1 MQTSDSVKQQ
11 DFLFEL
17 GLEELPARFQHD
29 MWQDLHTAL
38 KARLSELGAVECDD
52 SLQLVTPRRLAVK
65 FKIPV
70 TQQDRTVSLFGPPKA
85 VAFDADGKPT
95 KALEG
100 FAKKNGL
107 EPSDFVIKADGTVE
121 KAFCEKVVKGRPTIE
136 LLPEMITSAVSK
148 ITLAKPMRW
157 GAEKH
162 LFIRPVHWVV
172 ALFGHEVVDVELFGV
187 KSGRVTHGHRFHA
200 PDAIEIEAANF
211 YEILLRE
218 RGKVMPSIAERQ
230 RAIVEQVNALT
241 TANGGVSVFG
251 KPTFDGESWDRL
263 LDEVAGL
270 VEWPVAV
277 LGEFESRFLAV
288 PQECL
293 ISTMRDNQRYF
304 HIVDGNGKLHNK
316 FIVISNIESKRPVS
330 IAEGNAK
337 VIRPRFADAEFFFNT
352 DKKTRLCDRRA
363 GLANVV
369 FQKELGTVANKA
381 ARVAEL
387 AASVANLLGGDGVK
401 AMRAGEL
408 CKADLLTAM
417 VNEFP
422 ELQGIMGEYYAKHD
436 GEDSEVAQAIRE
448 HYLPRFSGDALPE
461 TLTGVC
467 VAIADRVDTLVG
479 IFGIGQ
485 APTGAK
491 DPFALRRAAIG
502 LLRLCIEKKLQLDLA
517 PVFAKAKALLGSR
530 LTNANVEAEVYDFV
544 FNRLRA
550 DYSEQGV
557 MVEIFNA
564 VMELK
569 ISHPLDFDRRIN
581 AVKHFNTLPEAT
593 ALAAANKRVRN
604 ILAKSDVAGDEL
616 AVEEGALIEQA
627 EIDLFKAIVS
637 AKKDAAPLLLAGDYT
652 ATLVRLAALRAPVDV
667 FFDKVMVNSPHE
679 QVRRNRH
686 ALLRELQKLFGAVAD
701 ISQLPG

>member
-1 MQTSDSVKQQ
+1 
-11 DFLFEL
+11 
-17 GLEELPARFQHD
+17 
-29 MWQDLHTAL
+29 MWQDLHDAL
-38 KARLSELGAVECDD
+38 KARLQELGTIECDD

-65 FKIPV
+65 FRIPV

-107 EPSDFVIKADGTVE
+107 EASDFVIKADGNVE

-136 LLPEMITSAVSK
+136 LLPDMISSAVAK
-148 ITLAKPMRW
+148 IQLAKPMRW

-172 ALFGHEVVDVELFGV
+172 ALFGHEVVEVELFGV
-187 KSGRVTHGHRFHA
+187 KAGRVTHGHRFHA
-200 PDAIEIEAANF
+200 PDAIEIEAANH

-218 RGKVMPSIAERQ
+218 RGRVMPSIAERQ
-230 RAIVEQVNALT
+230 RAIVEQVNTLT
-241 TANGGVSVFG
+241 HANGGVSVFG
-251 KPTFDGESWDRL
+251 KATFDGESWDRL

-304 HIVDGNGKLHNK
+304 HIVDGNGKLQNK
-316 FIVISNIESKRPVS
+316 FIVISNIESKRPAS
-330 IAEGNAK
+330 IADGNAK
-337 VIRPRFADAEFFFNT
+337 VIRPRFADAEFFFNQ

-363 GLANVV
+363 GLGNVV

-387 AASVANLLGGDGVK
+387 AASVASLLGADGVK

-436 GEDSEVAQAIRE
+436 GEDAEVAQAIRE

-502 LLRLCIEKKLQLDLA
+502 LLRICIEKKLQLDLA
-517 PVFAKAKALLGSR
+517 PVFAKAKMLLGSR

-581 AVKHFNTLPEAT
+581 AVKHFNTLPEAS

-604 ILAKSDVAGDEL
+604 ILAKSDVAVEDA

-627 EIDLFKAIVS
+627 EIDLFKAIVA
-637 AKKDAAPLLLAGDYT
+637 AKKEAAPLLLAGDYT
-652 ATLVRLAALRAPVDV
+652 ATLVRLAALRLPVDT